1 MPPIVPNRFLVR
13 VCHPCPF
20 VKDVPRDTDEDERI
34 FVILWQAGN
43 VFLVIVHT

>member
-20 VKDVPRDTDEDERI
+20 VKDAPRDTDDAT
-34 FVILWQAGN
+34 LAG
-43 VFLVIVHT
+43 FSAPLGLGCSPFARHY